1 MLDVLDHDVA
11 KIYKSN
17 RKRLMMSLQIPVAT
31 SLSVMSRLAVRH
43 VHRNC
48 AGISTTNRHD
58 RKDLL
63 VRFLAPATQA
73 TVTREAINLKQTY
86 EHELT
91 DAICEK
97 AKLEIEKRRLWEE
110 SDDIKKRLVKENKE
124 LVTADNNARL
134 YEQHYGESS
143 GKYNTICSER
153 KRTKDDMK
161 ELEKENEKLERKLSD
176 LRKALEQETLVRI
189 DLEDNIKSV
198 REELTFKNHVYEQEL
213 TKTCTRRQLE
223 NSEIDSQLS

>member
-1 MLDVLDHDVA
+1 M
-11 KIYKSN
+11 
-17 RKRLMMSLQIPVAT
+17 RKGQV
-31 SLSVMSRLAVRH
+31 
-43 VHRNC
+43 
-48 AGISTTNRHD
+48 GD
-58 RKDLL
+58 K
-63 VRFLAPATQA
+63 
-73 TVTREAINLKQTY
+73 
-86 EHELT
+86 
-91 DAICEK
+91 
-97 AKLEIEKRRLWEE
+97 KRRLWEE

-176 LRKALEQETLVRI
+176 LRKALKQETLVCI